1 MKQKRIAFNQ
11 ILLLSFFIV
20 SVLFSACNTP
30 SKGNRDGKRP
40 PFSPIAGIDFYEVR
54 RAFDNGLSFDT
65 IGFQQEPIW
74 HIRFVNND
82 TVLIHSVEIDSMI
95 RFPIYY
101 DHDSIFHFGT
111 EWFRVKSLAK
121 DSLLFQRLTVQSLRV
136 KEARSNV
143 YMKFYSESFIKDNIK
158 TTVDELRKPSRADTA
173 FIRQRIERTNRNPLN
188 LDSIISARNGVELV
202 STNPN
207 LTVERHEYDEGE
219 ALGKSKAYKYL
230 YPEFDIVINKAYKE
244 FYHSF
249 SVFVDKD
256 GKMSVGKFVTSPE
269 FEESRKK
276 VLQGIIDVYLQN
288 WMDITPGST
297 LSMPHNTLIMLH
309 VKGNP

>member
-1 MKQKRIAFNQ
+1 MQQRTSELSRLIFLFFN
-11 ILLLSFFIV
+11 ISFIF
-20 SVLFSACNTP
+20 FSACTPP

-40 PFSPIAGIDFYEVR
+40 PFLPISGIDFYEAR
-54 RAFDNGLSFDT
+54 RSFDNGLSFDT

-82 TVLIHSVEIDSMI
+82 SVLIHSVEIDSMI

-111 EWFRVKSLAK
+111 EWFRVKSLNK

-143 YMKFYSESFIKDNIK
+143 YMKFYSNRFIKDSLK
-158 TTVDELRKPSRADTA
+158 TTIDELRKPTPADSA
-173 FIRQRIERTNRNPLN
+173 FIRRRVERANRNPSN
-188 LDSIISARNGVELV
+188 IDSVFSARNGVELT
-202 STNPN
+202 SANPN
-207 LTVERHEYDEGE
+207 LKVERHEYDEGE

-230 YPEFDIVINKAYKE
+230 YPEFNIEISKAYKD
-244 FYHSF
+244 FYYSF
-249 SVFVDKD
+249 SVLVDEN
-256 GKMSVGKFVTSPE
+256 GKMTVGKFITSPE

-276 VLQGIIDVYLQN
+276 VLQGIVDVYLQN
-288 WMDITPGST
+288 LMNIIPGST
-297 LSMPHNTLIMLH
+297 LGMQHNTLIMLH
-309 VKGNP
+309 VKGTQ

>member
-1 MKQKRIAFNQ
+1 MKQKRMAFNQ

-20 SVLFSACNTP
+20 SVLFSSCNTP

-188 LDSIISARNGVELV
+188 LDSIISARNGVELI

-207 LTVERHEYDEGE
+207 LTVERHEYDEAE

-249 SVFVDKD
+249 SVFVDKG

>member
-1 MKQKRIAFNQ
+1 MKQRVSVFSRSV
-11 ILLLSFFIV
+11 ILLSCIFLIFI
-20 SVLFSACNTP
+20 SACNAP

-40 PFSPIAGIDFYEVR
+40 PFLPISDIDFYEAR
-54 RAFDNGLSFDT
+54 RSFDNGLSFDT

-111 EWFRVKSLAK
+111 EWFRVKGLAK

-136 KEARSNV
+136 KEDRSNV
-143 YMKFYSESFIKDNIK
+143 YMKFYSDGFIRDSLK
-158 TTVDELRKPSRADTA
+158 TTVDELRKPTPADSA
-173 FIRQRIERTNRNPLN
+173 FIRHRVERANRNPLN
-188 LDSIISARNGVELV
+188 IDSAFSARNGVELT
-202 STNPN
+202 SINPN
-207 LTVERHEYDEGE
+207 LTVTRHDYDAAE
-219 ALGKSKAYKYL
+219 ALGKSKAYRYL
-230 YPEFDIVINKAYKE
+230 YPEFNIAINKAYKE

-249 SVFVDKD
+249 SVLVDEH
-256 GKMSVGKFVTSPE
+256 GKITVGKFVTSPE

-288 WMDITPGST
+288 WMHIQPGST
-297 LSMPHNTLIMLH
+297 LGMPHNTLIMLH
-309 VKGNP
+309 VKGTS

>member
-1 MKQKRIAFNQ
+1 MKQNLSSFGRQLLFTFS
-11 ILLLSFFIV
+11 ILFF
-20 SVLFSACNTP
+20 LFSACSVP

-40 PFSPIAGIDFYEVR
+40 PFEPIAGIDFHEVR

-121 DSLLFQRLTVQSLRV
+121 DSLLFQRLAVQGLRV
-136 KEARSNV
+136 KEGRSNV
-143 YMKFYSESFIKDNIK
+143 YMKFYSERFIKDSLK
-158 TTVDELRKPSRADTA
+158 TTVDELRKPTSADTA
-173 FIRQRIERTNRNPLN
+173 FIRRRIERTHRNPVN
-188 LDSIISARNGVELV
+188 LDSIISARDGVELT

-207 LTVERHEYDEGE
+207 LTVTRHEYDEGE

-249 SVFVDKD
+249 SVFVDQH
-256 GKMSVGKFVTSPE
+256 GKMKVGRFVTSPE

-276 VLQGIIDVYLQN
+276 VLQGIIDVYLHN
-288 WMDITPGST
+288 WMDIKPGST

-309 VKGNP
+309 VKGIP

>member
-1 MKQKRIAFNQ
+1 MKQIFSAFSRIS
-11 ILLLSFFIV
+11 ILLF
-20 SVLFSACNTP
+20 SVAIILFSACTVP

-40 PFSPIAGIDFYEVR
+40 PFLPFVDIDFYEAR
-54 RAFDNGLSFDT
+54 RSFDNGLSFDT

-111 EWFRVKSLAK
+111 EWFRVKSMAK
-121 DSLLFQRLTVQSLRV
+121 DSLLFQRLAVQGLRV
-136 KEARSNV
+136 KEGRSNV
-143 YMKFYSESFIKDNIK
+143 YMKFYSDRFIKDSLK
-158 TTVDELRKPSRADTA
+158 TTVDELRKPSAADTA
-173 FIRQRIERTNRNPLN
+173 FIRKRVERTNKNSLN
-188 LDSIISARNGVELV
+188 LDSIISARNGVELI

-207 LTVERHEYDEGE
+207 LKVKRHEYKDGAE
-219 ALGKSKAYKYL
+219 LGRSEAYKYL
-230 YPEFDIVINKAYKE
+230 YPEFDIEINKAYKE

-249 SVFVDKD
+249 SVFVDEH

-288 WMDITPGST
+288 WMNIKPGST
-297 LSMPHNTLIMLH
+297 LGMKHNTLIMLH
-309 VKGNP
+309 VKGTP